1 MEDVAKVLIVEDNI
15 DDLRVMER
23 AFRHPRGWE
32 VRVALDG
39 AEALDALGFLEHTD
53 DPWRPNLII
62 LNLNMPKICG
72 HGILEKIKQR
82 PDLAPI
88 PVVVWSVSCDRKDID
103 LSYRLGAAAYFSKPV
118 DTEGLSAQG
127 MMIRKFFES
136 SKLYNPA

>member
-39 AEALDALGFLEHTD
+39 AEVLDALGFLEHTN

-118 DTEGLSAQG
+118 DVEELSAQV

-136 SKLYNPA
+136 SKVYNPA